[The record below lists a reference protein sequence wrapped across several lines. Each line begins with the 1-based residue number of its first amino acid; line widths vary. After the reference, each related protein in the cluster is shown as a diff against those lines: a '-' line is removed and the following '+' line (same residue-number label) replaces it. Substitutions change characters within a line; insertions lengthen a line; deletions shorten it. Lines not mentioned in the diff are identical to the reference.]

1 MDGFIEGSFQ
11 LVFAQWL
18 LQQNSNL
25 FLLDC
30 VSLKL
35 AEQQFSIGTRLELED
50 WLVDDFIQGSS

>member
-30 VSLKL
+30 VSLKP
-35 AEQQFSIGTRLELED
+35 AKQQFSIRTRLELED
-50 WLVDDFIQGSS
+50 WLVDDVIQGSS